1 MIAVLFSFEQK
12 CFHIETMT
20 DYIKSNWMVTEKKHD
35 HQYRLVGISENWE
48 EAHKYCDKLENVE
61 PFKSIRLEHK
71 KNYIPL

>member
-20 DYIKSNWMVTEKKHD
+20 EYIKSNWSVSINKKD
-35 HQYRLVGISENWE
+35 HQYRLVGIAENWDD
-48 EAHKYCDKLENVE
+48 AHKYCDKLENIE

-71 KNYIPL
+71 EKYLNL